1 MLHVSVVTNFR
12 RRDLD
17 AAFALVA
24 EAAAG
29 TAAQPFT
36 TEFVDALLRLVPADR
51 GGYFEYDDG
60 GTVNPH
66 GTTLLV
72 DRPSLPP
79 GHLDEVPWNDCDVA
93 PSWPL
98 QNGLIAPLNRPVF
111 FSDFVGEREK
121 HRNAWYCEVMRPGG
135 VEHEC
140 KFVLSYACNGAGWE
154 SARGFFFVRE
164 RGRRDFDERDRDLL
178 TLLQP
183 HLTVIRARW
192 GRPPRVQGLTP
203 REHDVL
209 ILIRDGLTNK
219 EVAQQ
224 LVVSATTVRTH
235 LEHIFEKL
243 DVHTRSAAARA
254 LDRR

>member
-1 MLHVSVVTNFR
+1 M
-12 RRDLD
+12 
-17 AAFALVA
+17 
-24 EAAAG
+24 
-29 TAAQPFT
+29 
-36 TEFVDALLRLVPADR
+36 
-51 GGYFEYDDG
+51 
-60 GTVNPH
+60 
-66 GTTLLV
+66 
-72 DRPSLPP
+72 
-79 GHLDEVPWNDCDVA
+79 
-93 PSWPL
+93 
-98 QNGLIAPLNRPVF
+98 F
-111 FSDFVGEREK
+111 FSDFVGEGEK
-121 HRNAWYCEVMRPGG
+121 HRNAWYREVMRPGG

-140 KFVLSYACNGAGWE
+140 KFVLSYTCNGACWE

-164 RGRRDFDERDRDLL
+164 RGRRDFDERDRDIL

-183 HLTVIRARW
+183 HLAVIRARW

-209 ILIRDGLTNK
+209 ILVRDGLTNK
-219 EVAQQ
+219 EIAQQ